1 VLQVSKSSGEG
12 IPLEFLALAITN
24 LKANRGVPASMRWP
38 SAAVSAD

>member
-1 VLQVSKSSGEG
+1 MKAFPSG
-12 IPLEFLALAITN
+12 FLAITN